1 MHELGIVTEVVEI
14 VREKTNDARITRLS
28 LEIGRLST
36 ILPDA
41 VRFAFDV
48 ATEGT
53 PLEGAE
59 LHIIEVDGT
68 ARCRAC
74 SSVITLARP
83 IGRCSCGGFD
93 LEWLTGTSVR
103 ILSLEEEAR

>member
-1 MHELGIVTEVVEI
+1 MHELGIVAEVVEI
-14 VREKTNDARITRLS
+14 VREKTNDARISRLS

-59 LHIIEVDGT
+59 LQIVEVDGT

-74 SSVITLARP
+74 DGVVTLVRP
-83 IGRCSCGGFD
+83 IGRCTCGGFD
-93 LEWLTGTSVR
+93 LEWLSGMSVR
-103 ILSLEEEAR
+103 ILSLEVR